1 MRFHK
6 LFIRM
11 SQMGSILIEIFD
23 VKVLNEIYPLA
34 YIYIYIH
41 ISEKYGIKML
51 YGLTINFFCFKF
63 NYNFIPD
70 KNIPYGLF
78 KASHT

>member
-23 VKVLNEIYPLA
+23 VKVLNEIYPIV
-34 YIYIYIH
+34 YIYIYNGNSV
-41 ISEKYGIKML
+41 ISEQVQAMNL
-51 YGLTINFFCFKF
+51 LDERIN
-63 NYNFIPD
+63 
-70 KNIPYGLF
+70 PYRI
-78 KASHT
+78 